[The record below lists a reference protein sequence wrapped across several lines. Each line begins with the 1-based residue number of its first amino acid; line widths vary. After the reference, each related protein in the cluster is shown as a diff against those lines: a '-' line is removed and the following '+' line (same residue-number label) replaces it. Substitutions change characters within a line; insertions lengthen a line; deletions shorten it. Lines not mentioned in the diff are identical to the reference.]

1 MKVTA
6 RTISLNGPLVRR
18 LRLAGGMSRREL
30 APRLNVS
37 QTAIRSIEEGRN
49 HDELTVRHLR
59 LLADVLGVPPAEL
72 FLERPASTSERTD
85 EDTQR
90 VIAALTSLRTPI
102 HRDTLARWL
111 GWTLPR
117 TATALANAAATLD
130 GTGGLVQLTSA
141 GEARLM
147 PAPTRQ
153 PSGPMPTEVELPSLG
168 ADALR
173 LLKRLQAM
181 STSTARERHLS
192 RRDRRQLAV
201 LMEHGLVDEYGR
213 PADDRP
219 RITTTP
225 ST

>member
-1 MKVTA
+1 MKVAA

-59 LLADVLGVPPAEL
+59 LLADVLGVPLAEL
-72 FLERPASTSERTD
+72 FLERPARTSERAD
-85 EDTQR
+85 DDTQR
-90 VIAALTSLRTPI
+90 VIAALTFLRASI
-102 HRDTLARWL
+102 HRDDLARWL

-130 GTGGLVQLTSA
+130 GTGALVRLTAA
-141 GEARLM
+141 GEAQIM
-147 PAPTRQ
+147 SAPTRQ
-153 PSGPMPTEVELPSLG
+153 PTGPIPSQVQGQLPPLG

-173 LLKRLQAM
+173 LLKRLEAM
-181 STSTARERHLS
+181 SASSGRERHLS
-192 RRDRRQLAV
+192 RRDRRHLSV
-201 LMEHGLVDEYGR
+201 LMEHGIVDDAGR
-213 PADDRP
+213 PVGSNATVR
-219 RITTTP
+219 
-225 ST
+225 